1 MSSPSCANESTIA
14 SRLESRQWMSPVAAT
29 RSRPSPPDT
38 RPSPLPEAIVASLPA
53 CPNVYRLSR
62 LGTERE
68 DMAEGLGKNEVAAEL
83 TDSLKRSIA
92 ALERQEIPYV
102 LGGGLG
108 CWARGGPPSS
118 NDIDLMLKPE
128 DAERAQ
134 EALAEAGM
142 RPETPPE
149 QWLRKAWDGDILIDL
164 IYEPSGMTVDDE
176 VIARGE
182 TMSVEAMEIRV
193 MDLDDILTTKLLALD
208 EHSADYRDLI
218 LITRSLREQIDWEQ
232 LRERTAASP
241 FAPA

>member
-1 MSSPSCANESTIA
+1 MKH
-14 SRLESRQWMSPVAAT
+14 
-29 RSRPSPPDT
+29 
-38 RPSPLPEAIVASLPA
+38 
-53 CPNVYRLSR
+53 
-62 LGTERE
+62 
-68 DMAEGLGKNEVAAEL
+68 MAEGLGKNEVAAEL
-83 TDSLKRSIA
+83 TESLKRSVA
-92 ALERQEIPYV
+92 ALDAQGIPYL

-118 NDIDLMLKPE
+118 NDIDLMLKPA

-134 EALAEAGM
+134 QALAEAGM

-149 QWLRKAWDGDILIDL
+149 QWLRKAWDGEILIDL
-164 IYEPSGMTVDDE
+164 IYEPSGMRIDDE

-182 TMSVEAMEIRV
+182 VINVEAMQVRV

-218 LITRSLREQIDWEQ
+218 LITRSLREQIDWSQ

-241 FAPA
+241 FAAAFFALAEGLEISPVPVSEGSSSD

>member
-1 MSSPSCANESTIA
+1 MKN
-14 SRLESRQWMSPVAAT
+14 
-29 RSRPSPPDT
+29 
-38 RPSPLPEAIVASLPA
+38 
-53 CPNVYRLSR
+53 
-62 LGTERE
+62 
-68 DMAEGLGKNEVAAEL
+68 MAEGLGKNEVATEL

-134 EALAEAGM
+134 QALAETGM

-164 IYEPSGMTVDDE
+164 IYEPSGMRIDDE

-182 TMSVEAMEIRV
+182 EISVEAMQIRV
-193 MDLDDILTTKLLALD
+193 MNLDDILVTKLLALD
-208 EHSADYRDLI
+208 EHCADYRDLI
-218 LITRSLREQIDWEQ
+218 LITRSLREQIDWAQ
-232 LRERTAASP
+232 LRERTASSP
-241 FAPA
+241 FAAAFFTLADGLEISPATAVES

>member
-1 MSSPSCANESTIA
+1 
-14 SRLESRQWMSPVAAT
+14 
-29 RSRPSPPDT
+29 
-38 RPSPLPEAIVASLPA
+38 
-53 CPNVYRLSR
+53 
-62 LGTERE
+62 
-68 DMAEGLGKNEVAAEL
+68 MAEGLGKSEVASEL

-92 ALERQEIPYV
+92 ALERREIPYV

-134 EALAEAGM
+134 QALAEAGM

-164 IYEPSGMTVDDE
+164 IYEPSGMRIDDE

-182 TMSVEAMEIRV
+182 EMSVMAMQIRV
-193 MDLDDILTTKLLALD
+193 MDLDDLLTTKLLALD

-232 LRERTAASP
+232 LRERTASSP
-241 FAPA
+241 FAVAFFALADGLAISPALDGSRSAA

>member
-1 MSSPSCANESTIA
+1 
-14 SRLESRQWMSPVAAT
+14 
-29 RSRPSPPDT
+29 
-38 RPSPLPEAIVASLPA
+38 
-53 CPNVYRLSR
+53 
-62 LGTERE
+62 
-68 DMAEGLGKNEVAAEL
+68 MAEGLGKNEVAAEL

-182 TMSVEAMEIRV
+182 EMSVEAMQIRV

-218 LITRSLREQIDWEQ
+218 LITRSLREQIDWAQ
-232 LRERTAASP
+232 LRERTAESP
-241 FAPA
+241 FARAFFTLADGLEISPGAPAAATVEG